1 MDLVVIS
8 FTTHDPTTDTDV
20 EVTELWFCK
29 QGGQGIT
36 DAATWARV
44 QFDQTYT
51 APGAPRIANLS

>member
-51 APGAPRIANLS
+51 APEPRE

>member
-29 QGGQGIT
+29 QCGQGIT
-36 DAATWARV
+36 DAAKSVRAKI
-44 QFDQTYT
+44 
-51 APGAPRIANLS
+51 IAALI